1 MNVENVS
8 TSVASSLS
16 LTPKARQPEPAA
28 EAKAQTQVA
37 ESTKEEA
44 ASTETR
50 KDSTRLVDISV

>member
-8 TSVASSLS
+8 SSGAAALS

-37 ESTKEEA
+37 ERAKEEA
-44 ASTETR
+44 ASTEPR